1 MTRIK
6 FCGIKESTDISVI
19 SEIKPEYIGFV
30 FWSKS
35 KRNVS
40 TEEALSIG
48 KRLSPGIKKV
58 GVFVDENINTV
69 AGLLDEGVIDI
80 AQLHGNES
88 EDYILELKRRT
99 GNGIIKAFKIKS
111 EDDLEDALKSSADMV
126 LLDAG
131 MGDGKTLDWK
141 ILEGFKRSYILAGG
155 LAPANVREAI
165 EKLHPYGVDV
175 SSGIEKDGIKD
186 VSMMNAFAE
195 AVRREK

>member
-19 SEIKPEYIGFV
+19 NEIKPEYIGFV

-111 EDDLEDALKSSADMV
+111 ANDLDDALKSSADLV

-131 MGDGKTLDWK
+131 MGDGKAFDWE

-155 LAPANVREAI
+155 LDPSNVREAI
-165 EKLHPYGVDV
+165 DKLHPYGVDV